1 MSTFN
6 LRQVL
11 ALLRNSHF
19 GVPLLLLCVLAMVI
33 LPLSPLVLDVL
44 FTFNI
49 VLAVM
54 VLLASVNT
62 RRPLDFSVFPTL
74 LLITTLM
81 RLTLN
86 VASTRVVLL
95 KGHEGMGAAGKV
107 IESFGNVVIG
117 GNFVVGFVVF
127 IILMIIN
134 FVVVTKGAERIS
146 EVSARFT
153 LDALPGKQMAI
164 DADLN
169 AGLIDQEQARVRR
182 RDVASEAD
190 FYGAMDGASKFVRGD
205 ALAGIM
211 ILLINVIGGILIGI
225 FKYNLDAGQAFEQY
239 VLLTIGDGLVAQIP
253 SLLLATAAAIIVTRV
268 SDDDSGGIASEIKSQ
283 LLAKPATLCT
293 AAFVMFVLAIVPGMP
308 HLVFLIFTALMLFI
322 AWRQSRVV
330 QPPAR
335 NSEELAS
342 VTRALD
348 ADKDVTVSWQSIPL
362 TEPLSLYLGYKLVTL
377 LDKSRGNTLT
387 QRMRGV
393 RQVVSETS
401 GVLLPD
407 IVIREDFHLRPAQ
420 YVIKVN
426 GIRTALGEVHPDRL
440 MAIPTAEQC
449 GEVDGVLDTD
459 PVCGLA
465 VTWISPENKTKA
477 LNYGYQIV
485 DCASVIATHVNKVAR
500 QHLPELF
507 NFDDIT
513 PLNQRLSAVAPRL
526 AEELNTALSYSL
538 QLKVYRLLLQEQ
550 VSLKDIATVGTT
562 LVESAA
568 LTKDTILLAADV
580 RFALRRALVAAIAPD
595 NKPLSAYT
603 LDNELETRLLGSLS
617 QAQQAGKVSL
627 DSFPV
632 DPHILIRLESTLP
645 VVLEQLK
652 AQSLTPV
659 LLVTP
664 QLRPMIAR
672 YARLFAAGLH
682 ILSYNEVPDEVDLR
696 LVGTVT

>member
-1 MSTFN
+1 MSKFSF
-6 LRQVL
+6 RQTL

-54 VLLASVNT
+54 VLLASVNS

-95 KGHEGMGAAGKV
+95 KGHEGIGAAGKV

-169 AGLIDQEQARVRR
+169 AGLINQEQARARR
-182 RDVASEAD
+182 RDVANEAD

-205 ALAGIM
+205 AIAGIM
-211 ILLINVIGGILIGI
+211 ILLINVVGGILIGI

-268 SDDDSGGIASEIKSQ
+268 SDDDSGGIADEIKSQ

-330 QPPAR
+330 QPPAQS
-335 NSEELAS
+335 NEELAS
-342 VTRALD
+342 VARALD
-348 ADKDVTVSWQSIPL
+348 ADEGVTVSWQSIPL
-362 TEPLSLYLGYKLVTL
+362 IEPLSLYLGYKLVTL
-377 LDKSRGNTLT
+377 VDKSRGNTLT
-387 QRMRGV
+387 QRVRGV

-401 GVLLPD
+401 GVLLPE
-407 IVIREDFHLRPAQ
+407 IAIREDFRLKPVQ

-426 GIRTALGEVHPDRL
+426 GVRTALGEVHPDRL
-440 MAIPTAEQC
+440 MAIPTAEQY

-459 PVCGLA
+459 PAYGLA
-465 VTWISPENKTKA
+465 VTWITPESKAKA
-477 LNYGYQIV
+477 LNYGYQVV

-500 QHLPELF
+500 EHLPELF

-526 AEELNTALSYSL
+526 AEELNIALNYSQ

-550 VSLKDIATVGTT
+550 VSLKDIATIGTT

-568 LTKDTILLAADV
+568 LTKDAILLASDV

-603 LDNELETRLLGSLS
+603 LDNELETLLLGSLS

-632 DPHILIRLESTLP
+632 DPNILTQLQSTLP

-664 QLRPMIAR
+664 QLRPLIAR
-672 YARLFAAGLH
+672 YSRLFAAGLH

-696 LVGTVT
+696 IVGTVT